1 MKNGF
6 KTITLTFLGLAV
18 LFGGLF
24 VYEVKKEHRYTPKT
38 AEILID
44 NEDIIKNAFII
55 KDGVMPSFNLAEHLS
70 FISDVE
76 NGTAK
81 LETTKK
87 VFGFYE
93 CEINRVYD
101 EYNPVITY
109 RVSDES
115 VAVINESGVV
125 SAKSKGETVIT
136 VTADDFSIDIP
147 ITVYRGVQTAELEQN
162 VVLLKGES
170 KELLKLEEYDLFLSE
185 FYSSDEK
192 VAVVN
197 QSGTVTAVSKGKA
210 GIYTYNGDEKIYT
223 QVTVKQPVES
233 VSASNITLYKGES
246 TALKVSYK
254 PTNADYGTGF
264 TYKVA
269 DTSIAS
275 VSGNSISAVNVG
287 ETVVTVISGNGISA
301 QAKITVL
308 NPPKATPKVK
318 TISKSEYEAY
328 SGEKYSDSSPYAAY
342 FTITFDYPVLNFRIN
357 YVEDNF
363 TSKKPGD
370 AIYKN
375 AKVAADSPL
384 YFAICLN
391 ESDVLYTRGFYY
403 TNKDGSQKYY
413 ALHVSGND
421 GSVLFTEY

>member
-1 MKNGF
+1 MKNKF
-6 KTITLTFLGLAV
+6 KTTVLTLIGLVV

-24 VYEVKKEHRYTPKT
+24 VYEVKKEHHYTPKT
-38 AEILID
+38 AEIVID

-76 NGTAK
+76 NGTAN

-101 EYNPVITY
+101 EYKPVITY

-115 VAVINESGVV
+115 VAVINESGII
-125 SAKSKGETVIT
+125 SAKAKGETVIT

-147 ITVYRGVQTAELEQN
+147 ITVYRGIRTAEPEQN
-162 VVLLKGES
+162 IVLLKGES
-170 KELLKLEEYDLFLSE
+170 KELLQLEEYDLFLSE

-197 QSGTVTAVSKGKA
+197 QSGTVTAVGKGKA
-210 GIYTYNGDEKIYT
+210 KIYTYNGDEKIYT

-233 VSASNITLYKGES
+233 VSLSDITLYKGES
-246 TALKVSYK
+246 AALKISYK
-254 PTNADYGTGF
+254 PSNADYGTDF

-275 VSGNSISAVNVG
+275 VSGNSVSAINVG
-287 ETVVTVISGNGISA
+287 ETVVTAVSGNGISA
-301 QAKITVL
+301 QAKITVR

-318 TISKSEYEAY
+318 TISKSEYESY
-328 SGEKYSDSSPYAAY
+328 NGEKYTDNSPYASY
-342 FTITFDYPVLNFRIN
+342 FTITFDHPVLNFRIN

-363 TSKKPGD
+363 TEKKPGA
-370 AIYKN
+370 AIYNN
-375 AKVAADSPL
+375 AKVAAGSPL
-384 YFAICLN
+384 YFAICIN
-391 ESDVLYTRGFYY
+391 QSDVIDTRGFYY
-403 TNKDGSQKYY
+403 TNRDGSMKYY
-413 ALHVSGND
+413 SLHVSGKD